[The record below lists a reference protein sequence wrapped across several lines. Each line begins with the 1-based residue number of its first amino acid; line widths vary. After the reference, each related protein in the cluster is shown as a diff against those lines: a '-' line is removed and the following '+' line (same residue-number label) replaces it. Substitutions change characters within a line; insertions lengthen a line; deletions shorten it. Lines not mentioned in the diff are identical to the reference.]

1 MQRSHLRELHYITLI
16 KNIPSILKHGIL
28 CKNKTKNLDAD
39 SIAMQQIQDTRANKS
54 VPGGLPLHDY
64 ANLYF
69 CARNP
74 MMSKRRAMHSEICVL
89 QVSTDVLDLPK
100 VVVADSN
107 AASRYTAFW
116 PSPSG
121 LSKVDEEWV
130 FAEWWT
136 DADQITQWRKA
147 AAKCAEVLVPDGVAP
162 KMLVGAYVSCPESRD
177 ALRASGFTLAVTIDT
192 HLFFRG

>member
-1 MQRSHLRELHYITLI
+1 VKRSHLKELHYITPI
-16 KNIPSILKHGIL
+16 KNIPSILKRGIL
-28 CKNKTKNLDAD
+28 CKNKTKNLNPA
-39 SIAMQQIQDTRANKS
+39 SIAMQEVQDTRAKKS

-89 QVSTDVLDLPK
+89 RVSTDVLDLPN

-107 AASRYTAFW
+107 AASKYTAFW

-136 DADQITQWRKA
+136 DADQLTQWRKT
-147 AAKCAEVLVPDGVAP
+147 AAKCAEVLVPGGVVP
-162 KMLVGAYVSCPESRD
+162 KMLIGTYVSCPESRD
-177 ALRASGFTLAVTIDT
+177 ALLAAGFTLPVTIDA